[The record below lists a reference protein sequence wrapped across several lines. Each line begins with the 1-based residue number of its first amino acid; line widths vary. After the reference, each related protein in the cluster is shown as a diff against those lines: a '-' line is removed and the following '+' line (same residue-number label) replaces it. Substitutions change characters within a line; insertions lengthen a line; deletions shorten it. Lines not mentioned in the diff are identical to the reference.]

1 VKPLSLLD
9 ARSEARALQILALL
23 ATAATPGLML
33 VVGMTSYFGTDEFN
47 YAHAAWA
54 IAQGQEPYRD
64 FFLHHFPGIMQL
76 GSLVFRVW
84 DDPRAM
90 DGLRWLMVP
99 FWLLAAV
106 AIVLLNRRHGVWPA
120 LLSIPLLGSLG
131 AWVQYGT
138 QYRPDP
144 IAIALFLS
152 SLLLATRRGPRVRL
166 RSFLAGGCLVFAAW
180 SSQKVIVYGAPLFLA
195 WLIALVQ
202 WRRRPDEPR
211 LLPAPGAFALGV
223 LAAAIPIAGY
233 LTLTHNWRPWW
244 EWCLYGGIVHE
255 TFYPK
260 RSPWISLQPTLRAN
274 WHVLGLALLGFLLMI
289 RGVWARG
296 ARAAMSD
303 PDVLLLACAVTTGV
317 SYFMQQAPYG
327 WSLIAP
333 LAFVALLAARGLG
346 EFVQRAL
353 ATSAPQRR
361 HLGIAA
367 VCIGVAFATVPLSA
381 REMLQTRH
389 LRARQEAML
398 ANVARLTAPTDP
410 AYDNTGY
417 YVARPHAHF
426 FFWTD
431 QSARIV
437 HRERLIREVPTAIL
451 QRGVTLRIRDRRD
464 LELPLSLQ
472 AFLNDHFVCV
482 LGDVCL
488 WGQTYAALER
498 KPSVFTA
505 VRDAEYYVTPASAI
519 AGGELTIDGKSV
531 QGATLRL
538 TRGRHEISWSG
549 EDPSPTLS
557 LIWLPRTGERLAP
570 GK

>member
-1 VKPLSLLD
+1 V
-9 ARSEARALQILALL
+9 QVLALL
-23 ATAATPGLML
+23 ASAATLGLML
-33 VVGMTSYFGTDEFN
+33 AVGLTSYFGTDEFN

-76 GSLVFRVW
+76 GSLVFRLW

-99 FWLLAAV
+99 LWLLAAV
-106 AIVLLNRRHGVWPA
+106 GIVLLNRRHGVWPA

-138 QYRPDP
+138 QFRPDP
-144 IAIALFLS
+144 VAIAFFLT
-152 SLLLATRRGPRVRL
+152 SLLLATGQGPRARL
-166 RSFLAGGCLVFAAW
+166 RSFLAGACLVFAAW
-180 SSQKVIVYGAPLFLA
+180 SSQKVIVYGLPLFLG
-195 WLIALVQ
+195 WLVAVVQ
-202 WRRRPDEPR
+202 WRRRPGEPR
-211 LLPAPGAFALGV
+211 LLPAPGEFALGV
-223 LAAAIPIAGY
+223 LAATIPIAGY

-260 RSPWISLQPTLRAN
+260 RSPWISLQPTLREN
-274 WHVLGLALLGFLLMI
+274 WHVLGLALLGFFWMVRHL
-289 RGVWARG
+289 WARG
-296 ARAAMSD
+296 ARAALSN
-303 PDVLLLACAVTTGV
+303 PDVLLLACAVTTAA

-346 EFVQRAL
+346 EVVQRTLARSTPAL
-353 ATSAPQRR
+353 PQ
-361 HLGIAA
+361 LVIAVA
-367 VCIGVAFATVPLSA
+367 CIAISFATVPLSTW
-381 REMLQTRH
+381 EMRLTRH
-389 LRARQEAML
+389 RRVRQEAML

-437 HRERLIREVPTAIL
+437 HRERLIREVPTAIVEG
-451 QRGVTLRIRDRRD
+451 GVTLRIRDRRD
-464 LELPLSLQ
+464 RGLPPELQ

-482 LGDVCL
+482 LGDICL
-488 WGQTYAALER
+488 WGHTYAALER
-498 KPSVFTA
+498 KPAGFTA
-505 VRDAEYYVTPASAI
+505 VRDAEYYVTPSSI
-519 AGGELTIDGKSV
+519 VSGGRLQIDGRPV
-531 QGATLRL
+531 EQATVHLA
-538 TRGRHEISWSG
+538 RGQHGISWSG
-549 EDPSPTLS
+549 GAPPPQVS
-557 LIWLPRTGERLAP
+557 LIWLPRTGELLEP

>member
-1 VKPLSLLD
+1 MQV
-9 ARSEARALQILALL
+9 LALL
-23 ATAATPGLML
+23 ATAATLGLML
-33 VVGMTSYFGTDEFN
+33 AVGLTSYFGTDEFN

-54 IAQGQEPYRD
+54 IAQGQQPYRD

-76 GSLVFRVW
+76 GSLVFRLW

-106 AIVLLNRRHGVWPA
+106 AILLLNRRSGVWPA

-138 QYRPDP
+138 QFRPDP
-144 IAIALFLS
+144 VAIALFLS
-152 SLLLATRRGPRVRL
+152 SLLLATGHSPRARL
-166 RSFLAGGCLVFAAW
+166 RSFLAGACLVFACW
-180 SSQKVIVYGAPLFLA
+180 SSQKVIVYGLPLFLG
-195 WLIALVQ
+195 WLVAMVQ
-202 WRRRPDEPR
+202 WRRRPGEPR
-211 LLPAPGAFALGV
+211 LVSEPREFALGV

-233 LTLTHNWRPWW
+233 LTITHNWRPWW

-260 RSPWISLQPTLRAN
+260 RSPWISLQPTLRQN
-274 WHVLGLALLGFLLMI
+274 WHVLGLALLGFLWMA
-289 RGVWARG
+289 RGVWNRG
-296 ARAAMSD
+296 ARAAFSD
-303 PDVLLLACAVTTGV
+303 PDVLLLACAVTTGA

-333 LAFVALLAARGLG
+333 LAFVAVLAARGLG
-346 EFVQRAL
+346 EVVQYAIGM
-353 ATSAPQRR
+353 SSPDRR
-361 HLGIAA
+361 RLI
-367 VCIGVAFATVPLSA
+367 IGVAGIGIAFASVPLSA
-381 REMLQTRH
+381 VEMLRTRH

-451 QRGVTLRIRDRRD
+451 QGGVTLRIRDRRD
-464 LELPLSLQ
+464 LELPPGLQ

-488 WGQTYAALER
+488 WGHTYAGLGQ
-498 KPSVFTA
+498 KPAAFTA
-505 VRDAEYYVTPASAI
+505 VRDARYYVTPASAI
-519 AGGELTIDGKSV
+519 SGRQLRIDGRPV
-531 QGATLRL
+531 EQPTFHL
-538 TRGRHEISWSG
+538 TRGQHEISWSG
-549 EDPSPTLS
+549 GAPAPELS
-557 LIWLPRTGERLAP
+557 LLWLPRTGELLEP
-570 GK
+570 GR

>member
-1 VKPLSLLD
+1 VKPLSLLE
-9 ARSEARALQILALL
+9 ARSQSRAVQILALL
-23 ATAATPGLML
+23 ATAATLGLML
-33 VVGMTSYFGTDEFN
+33 AVGLTSYFGTDEFN

-76 GSLVFRVW
+76 GSVVFRLW
-84 DDPRAM
+84 DDPRAI

-99 FWLLAAV
+99 FWLLAAI

-138 QYRPDP
+138 QFRPDP
-144 IAIALFLS
+144 VAIALFLS
-152 SLLLATRRGPRVRL
+152 SLLLATGQGPRARL
-166 RSFLAGGCLVFAAW
+166 RSFLAGVCLVFAAW
-180 SSQKVIVYGAPLFLA
+180 SSQKVIVYGLPLFLGWGLA
-195 WLIALVQ
+195 MVQ
-202 WRRRPDEPR
+202 WRRRPGEPR
-211 LLPAPGAFALGV
+211 LLPAPGEFALGA
-223 LAAAIPIAGY
+223 LTAAIPIAGY

-255 TFYPK
+255 TFYPR
-260 RSPWISLQPTLRAN
+260 RSPWISLQPTLRTN
-274 WHVLGLALLGFLLMI
+274 WHVLGLALLGFIWMV
-289 RGVWARG
+289 RGLWARG
-296 ARAAMSD
+296 ARAALSD
-303 PDVLLLACAVTTGV
+303 PDVLLLACAVTTGL

-346 EFVQRAL
+346 EVVQYAL
-353 ATSAPQRR
+353 ATSAPDRR
-361 HLGIAA
+361 QLGIA
-367 VCIGVAFATVPLSA
+367 VIGIGIACATVPLSTW
-381 REMLQTRH
+381 EMLKTRR
-389 LRARQEAML
+389 LRARQETML

-437 HRERLIREVPTAIL
+437 HRERLIREVPSAIL
-451 QRGVTLRIRDRRD
+451 QGGVTLRIRDRRD
-464 LELPLSLQ
+464 LELPPGLQ

-488 WGQTYAALER
+488 WGHTYSGLSR
-498 KPSVFTA
+498 KPAPFTA
-505 VRDAEYYVTPASAI
+505 VRDAEYYVTPSSAVS
-519 AGGELTIDGKSV
+519 GGQLQIDGRPV
-531 QGATLRL
+531 GQATFHL
-538 TRGRHEISWSG
+538 TRGQHEISWSG
-549 EDPSPTLS
+549 TSPAPQLS
-557 LIWLPRTGERLAP
+557 LLWLPRSRELLEP
-570 GK
+570 GR